1 MTMPASDRVD
11 NGERAGRAAEDLFFS
26 GAFPAPPAESSVPT
40 PEFRTGLASQTE
52 PPPQALAQE
61 AALSTPPALSA
72 AADQVLAGGD
82 VRKVSDLDAEGFDD
96 FSYWRPNLKVPLEP
110 VES

>member
-1 MTMPASDRVD
+1 M
-11 NGERAGRAAEDLFFS
+11 G
-26 GAFPAPPAESSVPT
+26 PT
-40 PEFRTGLASQTE
+40 PEFRTGLASQAE
-52 PPPQALAQE
+52 SPPPAPDAKE
-61 AALSTPPALSA
+61 ATSSFSAALSTD
-72 AADQVLAGGD
+72 ADQVLAGGD